1 MGKCQRMKTMRR
13 PGFLVPSLCLLL
25 LSFASPAAAQWYG
38 AVYLGANTTRPADV
52 TVKGDG
58 YDLTFPKVD
67 FEARPFE
74 SPQYYGWRLGRFLGA
89 ERRVGVEVEFIHL
102 KVIADADQL
111 GPSVQQ
117 YRMTH
122 GLNFLVANLTSRVP
136 LGRSAYGDPPF
147 ALISRIGAG
156 VTVPHAETTILG
168 VSKEQYE
175 YAGPGAHAAIGLSAR
190 LNGRL
195 SLVTEYKLTYA
206 KPRIT
211 TAHNGTGQTTTLTHH
226 IAIGFAFGLSR

>member
-1 MGKCQRMKTMRR
+1 MEGMRR
-13 PGFLVPSLCLLL
+13 STVLLLPLICLLL
-25 LSFASPAAAQWYG
+25 LSVASRADAQWYG
-38 AVYLGANTTRPADV
+38 SVYLGANTTRAADV

-58 YDLTFPKVD
+58 YDATIPRVE

-74 SPQYYGWRLGRFLGA
+74 SPQYYGLRLGRFLGGD
-89 ERRVGVEVEFIHL
+89 RRVGVEVEFIHL
-102 KVIADADQL
+102 KVIGNPGQL
-111 GPSVQQ
+111 GPQVQQ

-122 GLNFLVANLTSRVP
+122 GLNFLVANLVSRRP
-136 LGRSAYGDPPF
+136 LGRSASGESPF
-147 ALISRIGAG
+147 SLVTRLGAG

-168 VSKEQYE
+168 VLKEQYE
-175 YAGPGAHAAIGLSAR
+175 YAGPGAHAALGLNTR
-190 LNGRL
+190 LTGRW

-226 IAIGFAFGLSR
+226 LAVGLAFGVSR